1 MSWTQEEAEQALVE
15 VRKRSLT
22 DKPFRELL
30 VANPNQAI
38 EQVTG
43 KPVPQGWKIKVLE
56 PDPTAD
62 LTFLLPRMVGEELSP
77 EELEKVAGGSCGV
90 DACAQACA
98 EACNKME
105 K

>member
-1 MSWTQEEAEQALVE
+1 MNWTQEEAEQAWID
-15 VRKRSLT
+15 VRKRALI

-43 KPVPQGWKIKVLE
+43 KPVPRGWKIKVLE
-56 PDPTAD
+56 PDPTAH
-62 LTFLLPRMVGEELSP
+62 LTFLLPRMVSQELP
-77 EELEKVAGGSCGV
+77 TEELEKVAGGACGPE
-90 DACAQACA
+90 ACPHACT
-98 EACNKME
+98 EGCNKME

>member
-1 MSWTQEEAEQALVE
+1 MNWTLDEAEQALVE
-15 VRKRSLT
+15 VRKRALI

-30 VANPNQAI
+30 VANANQAI

-43 KPVPQGWKIKVLE
+43 KPVPPGYKIKVLE

-62 LTFLLPRMVGEELSP
+62 FTFLLPRMASEELSP
-77 EELEKVAGGSCGV
+77 EELERVAGGL
-90 DACAQACA
+90 CADACA
-98 EACNKME
+98 EACGLKCE

>member
-1 MSWTQEEAEQALVE
+1 MNWTLDEAEQALVE
-15 VRKRSLT
+15 VRKRAVI
-22 DKPFRELL
+22 DKPFRKLL

-43 KPVPQGWKIKVLE
+43 RSLPPGCKIKVLE

-62 LTFLLPRMVGEELSP
+62 LTFLLPRMTSEELSP
-77 EELEKVAGGSCGV
+77 EELERVAGGL
-90 DACAQACA
+90 CADACA
-98 EACNKME
+98 EACGLKCE